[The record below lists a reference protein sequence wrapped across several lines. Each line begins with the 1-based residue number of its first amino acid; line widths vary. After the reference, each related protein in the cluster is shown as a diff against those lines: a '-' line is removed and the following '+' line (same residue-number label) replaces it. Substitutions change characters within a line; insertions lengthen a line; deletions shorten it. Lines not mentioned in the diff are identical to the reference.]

1 MKMIRHI
8 VYPAIVVT
16 LLISVVSCT
25 VQTCYDD
32 TDPLMNTLLLT
43 SGTGLAAKADSLRVI
58 GLSETSEIEFV
69 HEKSVSGFSVP
80 LDPGN
85 DITTFRT
92 VINGTSDTVVI
103 RYTRRPHLVAPECGY
118 TILSSITSLQSTH
131 HIIDTLII
139 NSNSVDLNGEKN
151 LHLFY

>member
-1 MKMIRHI
+1 MT
-8 VYPAIVVT
+8 V
-16 LLISVVSCT
+16 LIGSLSCT

-32 TDPLMNTLLLT
+32 TDPLMNTLLLA
-43 SGTGLAAKADSLRVI
+43 SGTGAEAKADSLRVI
-58 GLSETSEIEFV
+58 GFSETSDTVFV
-69 HEKSVSGFSVP
+69 SQRSVSSFSVP

-85 DITTFRT
+85 DISAFRI

-118 TILSSITSLQSTH
+118 TILSSITSLRSTH
-131 HIIDTLII
+131 NIIDTIII
-139 NSNSVDLNGEKN
+139 NSKSVDLNGEKN

>member
-8 VYPAIVVT
+8 IVPAIAIT
-16 LLISVVSCT
+16 LLISALSCT

-32 TDPLMNTLLLT
+32 IDPLMNTLLLA
-43 SGTGLAAKADSLRVI
+43 SGTGAVAKADSLRVI
-58 GLSETSEIEFV
+58 GLSDAADTVFV
-69 HEKSVSGFSVP
+69 SQKSVSSFSVP

-85 DITTFRT
+85 DISVFRI
-92 VINGTSDTVVI
+92 VINGTSDTAVI

-118 TILSSITSLQSTH
+118 TILSNITSLKSTH
-131 HIIDTLII
+131 NIIDTLII

>member
-8 VYPAIVVT
+8 IVPAITMTV
-16 LLISVVSCT
+16 LIGSLSCT

-32 TDPLMNTLLLT
+32 TDPLMNTLLLA
-43 SGTGLAAKADSLRVI
+43 SGTGAEAKADSLRVI
-58 GLSETSEIEFV
+58 GFSETSDTVFV
-69 HEKSVSGFSVP
+69 SQRSVSSFSVP

-85 DITTFRT
+85 DISAFRI

-118 TILSSITSLQSTH
+118 TILSSITSLRSTH
-131 HIIDTLII
+131 NIIDTIII
-139 NSNSVDLNGEKN
+139 NSKSVDLNGEKN

>member
-1 MKMIRHI
+1 MRMIRHI
-8 VYPAIVVT
+8 IIPAIAAT
-16 LLISVVSCT
+16 LLISAGSCT

-32 TDPLMNTLLLT
+32 IDPLMNTLLLT
-43 SGTGLAAKADSLRVI
+43 SGTGLVATADSLRVT
-58 GLSETSEIEFV
+58 GLSGTSETELARL
-69 HEKSVSGFSVP
+69 KSVSGFSVP
-80 LDPGN
+80 LDPSN
-85 DITTFRT
+85 DISVLHI
-92 VINGTSDTVVI
+92 VINGISDTAVI

-118 TILSSITSLQSTH
+118 TILSTITSLQSTH

>member
-8 VYPAIVVT
+8 IVPAITMTV
-16 LLISVVSCT
+16 LIGSLSCT

-32 TDPLMNTLLLT
+32 TDPLMNTLLLA
-43 SGTGLAAKADSLRVI
+43 SGTGAEAKADSLRVI
-58 GLSETSEIEFV
+58 GFSETSDTVFV
-69 HEKSVSGFSVP
+69 SQRSVSSFSVP
-80 LDPGN
+80 FDPGN
-85 DITTFRT
+85 DISAFRI

-118 TILSSITSLQSTH
+118 TILSSITSLRSTH
-131 HIIDTLII
+131 NIIDTIII
-139 NSNSVDLNGEKN
+139 NSKSVDLNGEKN